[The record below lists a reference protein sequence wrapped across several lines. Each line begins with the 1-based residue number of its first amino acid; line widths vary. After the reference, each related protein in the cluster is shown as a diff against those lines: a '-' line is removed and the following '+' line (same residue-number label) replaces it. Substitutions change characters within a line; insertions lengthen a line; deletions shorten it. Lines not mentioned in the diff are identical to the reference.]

1 MPLSDQQAVFEA
13 AGRLGSME
21 VLTTQTS
28 AVVSML
34 RALYAAHPEPAKVRF
49 HFDRLI
55 GQLLTSPYLS
65 HDPDHALILQDTA
78 ATLLRPPIESDTVR

>member
-1 MPLSDQQAVFEA
+1 MPLTDQQAVFEA

-21 VLTTQTS
+21 VLATQTS

-55 GQLLTSPYLS
+55 GQLLASPYLS
-65 HDPDHALILQDTA
+65 HDPDHALILQDTV
-78 ATLLRPPIESDTVR
+78 ATLVRPPLESDTAR

>member
-1 MPLSDQQAVFEA
+1 MPPTDQQAVFEA

-21 VLTTQTS
+21 VLATQTS

-34 RALYAAHPEPAKVRF
+34 RAMYAAHPEPAKVRY

-78 ATLLRPPIESDTVR
+78 ATLVRPPIETDTLR

>member
-1 MPLSDQQAVFEA
+1 MPLTDQQAVFEA

-21 VLTTQTS
+21 VLATQTS

-49 HFDRLI
+49 HFDRLV
-55 GQLLTSPYLS
+55 GQLLASPYLS

-78 ATLLRPPIESDTVR
+78 ATLVRPPLESDTAR

>member
-1 MPLSDQQAVFEA
+1 MPPTDQQAVFEA

-28 AVVSML
+28 VVVSML
-34 RALYAAHPEPAKVRF
+34 RAMYAAHPEPAKVRY
-49 HFDRLI
+49 HFDRLMS
-55 GQLLTSPYLS
+55 QLLTSPYLS

-78 ATLLRPPIESDTVR
+78 ATLVRPPLEPDTVR

>member
-1 MPLSDQQAVFEA
+1 MPLTDQQAVFEA

-21 VLTTQTS
+21 VLATQTS

-55 GQLLTSPYLS
+55 GQLLASPYLS

-78 ATLLRPPIESDTVR
+78 ATLVRPPLESDTAR